1 MTELTAMTG
10 LTAMPAATA
19 MSGAR
24 CPVVQFDHNSSEHA
38 ADPAGSYRA
47 LRRQHPVAWSDANG
61 GYWIISGYQALFD
74 AARDD
79 EVFSSARSA
88 DGGEGLTV
96 VIPKT
101 PMHLHIP
108 IELDPPD
115 FRKYRKIVNAIT
127 APAAI
132 SGMTDMI
139 EFYCTW
145 FVDRVIERGE
155 CDFTEIIGVPSIVT
169 IDWLGLP
176 LEDWSRFA
184 AAHQAVLAQ
193 PRDSAEFQHTVAV
206 DLPYLAGRMRDTIAR
221 RRAEPRDDVISYLC
235 AQEIDGWPITED
247 EVFSIVDL
255 LVAGGTVT
263 TANLVSQSLIW
274 LYQHPDVRR
283 RLIDEPE
290 LLERAVE
297 EFLRYFAP
305 SQALARTVVQDVEFH
320 GCPLKAGDRALL
332 AWASANRDE
341 AGGFED
347 PDEIDIERWPN
358 RHTSFGV
365 GIHRCAGSHL
375 GRAMG
380 QRLLTEVL
388 TRMPDYEID
397 LDGLVPYAAQGANA
411 GYTRVPA
418 RFTPGPRI
426 LPDGDLTDRAVPR
439 RSRPRPS

>member
-1 MTELTAMTG
+1 MAEPLANV
-10 LTAMPAATA
+10 AAQ
-19 MSGAR
+19 AR
-24 CPVVQFDHNSSEHA
+24 CPVAQFDHNSREHA
-38 ADPAGSYRA
+38 ADPAGSYHELRA
-47 LRRQHPVAWSDANG
+47 QHPVAWSDANG
-61 GYWIISGYQALFD
+61 GYWIISGYDALFD
-74 AARDD
+74 AARNDD
-79 EVFSSARSA
+79 VFSSARSS

-115 FRKYRKIVNAIT
+115 FRKYRKIVNAVT
-127 APAAI
+127 APAAVAR
-132 SGMTDMI
+132 MDRMI

-145 FVDRVIERGE
+145 FVDRVIERGS

-176 LEDWSRFA
+176 LEDWSRYA
-184 AAHQAVLAQ
+184 AAHQSVLAR
-193 PRDSAEFQHTVAV
+193 PRDSDEFKHTVEV
-206 DLPYLAGRMRDTIAR
+206 DLPYLAEQMRRTIAER
-221 RRAEPRDDVISYLC
+221 HAEPRDDVISYLL
-235 AQEIDGWPITED
+235 AQEVDDRPITED
-247 EVFSIVDL
+247 EVFSMVDL

-274 LYQHPDVRR
+274 LYRHQDVRQ

-305 SQALARTVVQDVEFH
+305 SQALARTVVKDVEFH
-320 GCPLKAGDRALL
+320 GCSLKAGDRALL

-341 AGGFED
+341 AGGFEN
-347 PDEIDIERWPN
+347 PDEVDIERWPN

-375 GRAMG
+375 ARAMG
-380 QRLLTEVL
+380 RRLLAEVL
-388 TRMPDYEID
+388 TRIPDYRID
-397 LDGLVPYAAQGANA
+397 LDALVPYAAQGANA
-411 GYTRVPA
+411 GYTSVPA
-418 RFTPGPRI
+418 TFTPGARVLPPDATAPR
-426 LPDGDLTDRAVPR
+426 
-439 RSRPRPS
+439 